1 MSHQMVQQT
10 SFKLS
15 KFYRALCWI
24 TFLGVGGFF
33 GLFLV
38 WVVLEPELRQPVTL
52 SLGLLTLGGGTILY
66 GWYLLAITREIV
78 VTEEAIELR
87 SKLKTRRI
95 LWEEVV
101 EITLSEP
108 SARGYVI
115 RTATRVFNLD
125 ITGIEN
131 GRELLN
137 YLSEFAQPVKVEFPV
152 TWVPIRDTLQAKL
165 MAPLLLAV
173 SGIPFCALLFNEDG
187 RTPFSYATCVGAV
200 AFTMNY
206 LAINARRHRVDED
219 GITVPTILGHRTMLW
234 RNVRKVVFGGR
245 GSLYSFWLHPRHLVL
260 WSRGWPIVLLP
271 GSPAYYETR
280 SLIFAKVAPSALPR
294 EDAPF

>member
-1 MSHQMVQQT
+1 MNLEMGQQT
-10 SFKLS
+10 NFKLS
-15 KFYRALCWI
+15 KFSSVAVWI
-24 TFLGVGGFF
+24 TLLAVGSFF

-52 SLGLLTLGGGTILY
+52 TLGLLTLGGGTVFCS
-66 GWYLLAITREIV
+66 WYLLAITREIV

-95 LWEEVV
+95 LWTEVV
-101 EITLSEP
+101 EMTRLEP
-108 SARGYVI
+108 LALCYVI
-115 RTATRVFNLD
+115 RTATGKFNLD
-125 ITGIEN
+125 ITGIQN

-137 YLSEFAQPVKVEFPV
+137 YLSEFAQPVKVEFPI
-152 TWVPIRDTLQAKL
+152 TWVPIRDMLHAKIQ
-165 MAPLLLAV
+165 APLLLAF
-173 SGIPFCALLFNEDG
+173 SCLPFCALFLDEDS
-187 RTPFSYATCVGAV
+187 RTPFIYATCVGAV

-206 LAINARRHRVDED
+206 LAINTRLHRVDEE
-219 GITVPTILGHRTMLW
+219 GITVPTIVGHRTMLW
-234 RNVRKVVFGGR
+234 RNVRKVEFGGR

-271 GSPAYYETR
+271 SSPAYYQIR

-294 EDAPF
+294 EDVPL